1 MKQFESLGGFYI
13 WDWVDQ
19 SIKTQTSSGE
29 AFYAYGG
36 DFGEQRHSYNFCLNG
51 IVMSDLTE
59 TGKLA
64 EVKYVYQNASV
75 EWHNSKQQLKISNK
89 HYFKNLNTIK
99 AIGS

>member
-1 MKQFESLGGFYI
+1 MGNFKEIVEVLEEFESLGGFYI

-64 EVKYVYQNASV
+64 EVKYV
-75 EWHNSKQQLKISNK
+75 SKCQCRM
-89 HYFKNLNTIK
+89 
-99 AIGS
+99 A